1 MRSKEDAQDY
11 RYFGDPDL
19 VEINL
24 DDLYIEQIRNTL
36 PELPTNRFKRYT
48 NKFGIPEKDA
58 LLIVKYKNVSDFF
71 EAASAGLKN
80 PKAVSNF
87 IIGQIFRNIETET
100 EREKFEILVSPKQLH
115 ELVKLIED
123 GKINMNL
130 AKKTFSKM
138 LESGKDVTDF
148 ISEDDMKGISDNEIE
163 ALCREAVSKNE
174 AAAKD
179 YLSGKE
185 KAIKAILGYVMKA
198 TKGKGDALKIEKK
211 LVEIINQ

>member
-1 MRSKEDAQDY
+1 MEYLK
-11 RYFGDPDL
+11 
-19 VEINL
+19 
-24 DDLYIEQIRNTL
+24 
-36 PELPTNRFKRYT
+36 
-48 NKFGIPEKDA
+48 KDA

-71 EAASAGLKN
+71 EAASEGLKN

-100 EREKFEILVSPKQLH
+100 EREKFVILVSPKQLH

-138 LESGKDVTDF
+138 LESGKDVTAF
-148 ISEDDMKGISDNEIE
+148 VSEDDMKGISDSEIE
-163 ALCREAVSKNE
+163 TLCQEAISKNE

-185 KAIKAILGYVMKA
+185 KALKVMLGYVMKA

-211 LVEIINQ
+211 LVEIINK